1 MVVRM
6 QNSSLAKTWRG
17 FVPLRIWDQTI
28 SSGPMKVLG
37 IETSCDETAA
47 AVVEISDGR
56 LRVLSNVIHSQVP
69 QHALYGGV
77 VPEVASREHIARIG
91 GLIAEACKQAGGPQA
106 IDGVSVTRGP
116 GLVGAL
122 LVGLQAAKGFALAR
136 DVPFVAVNHLEG
148 HLSAG
153 LLADTPPSYPH
164 LALIVSGGHTHLYD
178 VRGFG
183 QYALLGHT
191 RDDAAGEA
199 FDKVAKSLGLGYPGG
214 IAIERMGRTG
224 NPKAVALPRA
234 MSGRGNYHF
243 SFSGLKTAAGEVIR
257 RLGGTLEGPALA
269 DFCASVQE
277 AIADVLS
284 KKAVAAALSVGAPG
298 IALAGGVAA
307 NTRLRE
313 LMTQRCH
320 KAGLW
325 LFAPPKPLCTDNAAM
340 IAAAGAM
347 RLAGGERTGW
357 DTSVVSRWPLD
368 TLRAPRP
375 GIVTHVV

>member
-1 MVVRM
+1 M
-6 QNSSLAKTWRG
+6 G
-17 FVPLRIWDQTI
+17 FVGCSPGRAKRDFAPLRIWEQAF
-28 SSGPMKVLG
+28 SCVGMKVLG

-47 AVVEISDGR
+47 AVVEIKDGR
-56 LRVLSNVIHSQVP
+56 VQVLSNVIHSQVR
-69 QHALYGGV
+69 QHAIYGGV
-77 VPEVASREHIARIG
+77 VPEVASREHIARIA
-91 GLIAEACKQAGGPQA
+91 GLIAEACSQAGGPKA
-106 IDGVSVTRGP
+106 IDGVAVTRGP

-136 DVPFVAVNHLEG
+136 GVPFVAVNHLEG
-148 HLSAG
+148 HLCAG
-153 LLADTPPSYPH
+153 LLADKPPSYPH

-183 QYALLGHT
+183 AYRLLGHT

-199 FDKVAKSLGLGYPGG
+199 FDKIAKTLGLGYPGG
-214 IAIERMGRTG
+214 IAIERVGRTG
-224 NPKAVALPRA
+224 NPRAVALPRA
-234 MSGRGNYHF
+234 MAGRGNYHC
-243 SFSGLKTAAGEVIR
+243 SFSGLKTAASEVIR
-257 RLGGTLEGPALA
+257 RRGGVLEGQDLA

-284 KKAVAAALSVGAPG
+284 KKAIAAAGSVGAPG

-313 LMTQRCH
+313 LFAQRCK

-347 RLAGGERTGW
+347 RLAGGQRSGW

-368 TLRAPRP
+368 TLGVPTP
-375 GIVTHVV
+375 GVLAYAV